1 MSRLAK
7 KPIIL
12 PAKTEVTYSG
22 GVVAVKGPLGELKKN
37 IRPLVNITI
46 EKGEVTLTPAGNSP
60 ETKVL
65 LGTYVSHIRNM
76 IAGVNKAYEKKLIVE
91 GIGFKADVKGTD
103 LVMALGFSHP
113 VVMPI
118 PAGIKVVSDKTGLT
132 ISGIDCE
139 KVGQFAADIR
149 AKKKPEPYLG
159 KGVRYSDEIIR
170 RKQGKKAA

>member
-37 IRPLVNITI
+37 IRPLVNIAI

-76 IAGVNKAYEKKLIVE
+76 IAGVNKAYEKKLIIE